1 MVSIGLCIFS
11 VVYIVPHPARDN
23 PPPNCKQCVL
33 AESNIIAKKLA
44 AYKNLL
50 VTEVKLPGEGK
61 NKNAASP
68 EKRLAAVLSG
78 VPERI

>member
-1 MVSIGLCIFS
+1 
-11 VVYIVPHPARDN
+11 
-23 PPPNCKQCVL
+23 
-33 AESNIIAKKLA
+33 
-44 AYKNLL
+44 
-50 VTEVKLPGEGK
+50 VKLPGDGE